1 MLLKEKTSGRVQ
13 YKTVVCRKRL
23 DQVILLMAATS
34 LVFYTWFE
42 YEISSTPMLVELR
55 FWVGIMLLAIAGISF
70 IDTRLKQLML
80 GTMNKIPFIVI
91 PAMLTNLFYKNLEP
105 YYTMYFL
112 SMYASL
118 SFLIA
123 SKEGIKTYIMIMSL
137 GLALV
142 LWTVQDSLMHE
153 ITILFAFV
161 NISVLIWI
169 VGREFLWNHKRLSDE
184 LNRVNHLSYLNSHKI
199 RARVARI
206 IGLNNLIDL
215 GDSKAQGM
223 LKNEIGSVEKELQN
237 MQVVINKPIEMDSR
251 QENNLTTKL
260 SPLEFTLIAAELI
273 FLVNVYIIR

>member
-237 MQVVINKPIEMDSR
+237 MQVVISR
-251 QENNLTTKL
+251 SLN
-260 SPLEFTLIAAELI
+260 SI
-273 FLVNVYIIR
+273 